1 MNPSKLKVLTV
12 IFDGEIKSWE
22 LPAFRG
28 AVIDKAGR
36 ENTLFHNHIGDGY
49 RYAYPLIQYKSVR
62 RQPSLLCLG
71 EGVDEIHHFF
81 AKRDWSLHFSGRTLD
96 MKIMHLNMDYVTLQA
111 WDQDFPYR
119 IRNWIALNQKN
130 TEEYQAMKESAE
142 KIAYLEK
149 KLIGNILSFAKG
161 VGWHVDRQIRVRIT
175 HLEPVRA
182 ARIKGVNVYSFSLQ
196 FASNVF
202 LPRLIGLGGK
212 VSLGY
217 GVVYPDR
224 PAHSSGESRH
234 HLTGSSPDSMYEN
247 PGP

>member
-1 MNPSKLKVLTV
+1 MNPQLKVLTV

-28 AVIDKAGR
+28 AVIEKAGR
-36 ENTLFHNHIGDGY
+36 ENLLFHNHVGDGY

-62 RQPSLLCLG
+62 NQPSLLCLG

-81 AKRDWSLHFSGRTLD
+81 ARRDWSLRISGRTLD
-96 MKIMHLNMDYVTLQA
+96 MKIIHLNMDYVTLKA
-111 WDQDFPYR
+111 GEPLFPYR
-119 IRNWIALNQKN
+119 IRNWIALNQQSVADFHALKSPVEQ
-130 TEEYQAMKESAE
+130 TAF
-142 KIAYLEK
+142 LEK

-161 VGWHVDRQIRVRIT
+161 VGWHVEQQIHLRIT
-175 HLEPVRA
+175 QMEDIRPVRV
-182 ARIKGVNVYSFSLQ
+182 KGVTVQGFNLR

-217 GVVYPDR
+217 GVVSPDR
-224 PAHSSGESRH
+224 PHQSGEEALSAAEPAFPP
-234 HLTGSSPDSMYEN
+234 TPEN
-247 PGP
+247 PEP

>member
-1 MNPSKLKVLTV
+1 MNPQLKVLTV

-28 AVIDKAGR
+28 AVIEKAGR
-36 ENTLFHNHIGDGY
+36 ENLLFHNHVGDGY

-62 RQPSLLCLG
+62 QQPGLLCLG

-81 AKRDWSLHFSGRTLD
+81 ARRDWSLRISGRTLD

-111 WDQDFPYR
+111 WDQFFPYR
-119 IRNWIALNQKN
+119 IRNWIALNQ
-130 TEEYQAMKESAE
+130 QSVAE
-142 KIAYLEK
+142 FQSIKSPAEQNAYLER

-161 VGWHVDRQIRVRIT
+161 VGWHVDRQIQLRIT
-175 HLEPVRA
+175 QMEEMRPV
-182 ARIKGVNVYSFSLQ
+182 RIKGVTVLGFNLRFV
-196 FASNVF
+196 SNVF

-217 GVVYPDR
+217 GVVSPDR
-224 PAHSSGESRH
+224 PQNADAANLPARE
-234 HLTGSSPDSMYEN
+234 LLPYPTPEN
-247 PGP
+247 PES